1 MFLFEGFLANRF
13 GGKFLFGGGVFIT
26 AVLTILTPFCAQQNI
41 ALLVT
46 VRVLEGLCEVTM
58 HVTVVVYTQIKSISI
73 RERMGFKPRS
83 S

>member
-46 VRVLEGLCEVTM
+46 VRVLEGLCEVTSIYLS
-58 HVTVVVYTQIKSISI
+58 VVVYTQIKSISI
-73 RERMGFKPRS
+73 RE
-83 S
+83 

>member
-46 VRVLEGLCEVTM
+46 VRVLEGLCEVSM
-58 HVTVVVYTQIKSISI
+58 NVARVYVLVN
-73 RERMGFKPRS
+73 
-83 S
+83 

>member
-1 MFLFEGFLANRF
+1 MYVLFEGFLANRF

-73 RERMGFKPRS
+73 RE
-83 S
+83 

>member
-58 HVTVVVYTQIKSISI
+58 HVTVVLYTQIKSISI
-73 RERMGFKPRS
+73 RE
-83 S
+83 